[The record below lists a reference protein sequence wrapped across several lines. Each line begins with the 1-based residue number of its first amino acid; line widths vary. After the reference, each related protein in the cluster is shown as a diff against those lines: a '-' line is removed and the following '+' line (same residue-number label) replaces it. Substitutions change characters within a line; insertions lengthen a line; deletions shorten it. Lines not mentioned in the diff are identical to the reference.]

1 MKSASIF
8 SLALLLLLAAP
19 PDALSQSTGKLAS
32 VGYVRSGTPDI
43 DPYRAHFL
51 RGMREL
57 GYVEGRNVAYEFRH
71 YGDNVTTAQ
80 SIMNDL
86 VRLKVDV
93 IVAGGGAAIR
103 AAQSATR
110 TIPIVMGAVSEPL
123 GSGLIEGMAR
133 PGGNITGL
141 ALLASELNTKRLQL
155 LKEVLPKA
163 SRVAMLRNPDNP
175 SHAAIMSAVELAAPS
190 LGLTLRAFEARG
202 AENLESSFEAMK
214 AWQADGAVVL
224 EDTAFVSNR
233 AAIATQAQ
241 AKRLPLVCGIREL
254 TQAGGCLFSYATNI
268 ADMYYRAATYVD
280 KILKGAKPGD
290 LPVQQPVKFELV
302 FNLKLAKTLGVEISP
317 TLLARADEVIE

>member
-1 MKSASIF
+1 MKSASIL
-8 SLALLLLLAAP
+8 SLVLLLLLATP
-19 PDALSQSTGKLAS
+19 PDAVPQSTGKPAR

-43 DPYRAHFL
+43 DPYRTHFL

-71 YGDNVTTAQ
+71 YGDSVATAQ

-86 VRLKVDV
+86 VRMKVDV

-123 GSGLIEGMAR
+123 ESGLIEGLAR

-155 LKEVLPKA
+155 IKEVLPKVT
-163 SRVAMLRNPDNP
+163 RVAILRNPDNP
-175 SHAAIMSAVELAAPS
+175 SHAAIMSAVELAAVS

-241 AKRLPLVCGIREL
+241 AKRLPLVCSIREL
-254 TQAGGCLFSYATNI
+254 AEAGGCLFSYATNI
-268 ADMYYRAATYVD
+268 ADMYYRAAAYVD
-280 KILKGAKPGD
+280 KILEGAKPGD
-290 LPVQQPVKFELV
+290 LPVQQSVKFELV
-302 FNLKLAKTLGVEISP
+302 FNLKLAKALGLEISP
-317 TLLARADEVIE
+317 TVLARADEVIE

>member
-1 MKSASIF
+1 MKSASIL

-123 GSGLIEGMAR
+123 GSGLIEGLAR
-133 PGGNITGL
+133 PGGNTTGL
-141 ALLASELNTKRLQL
+141 ALLASELNTKRFSLSR
-155 LKEVLPKA
+155 KCSPRPPA
-163 SRVAMLRNPDNP
+163 SPC
-175 SHAAIMSAVELAAPS
+175 
-190 LGLTLRAFEARG
+190 FEIRI
-202 AENLESSFEAMK
+202 
-214 AWQADGAVVL
+214 
-224 EDTAFVSNR
+224 TR
-233 AAIATQAQ
+233 RTR
-241 AKRLPLVCGIREL
+241 RL
-254 TQAGGCLFSYATNI
+254 
-268 ADMYYRAATYVD
+268 
-280 KILKGAKPGD
+280 
-290 LPVQQPVKFELV
+290 
-302 FNLKLAKTLGVEISP
+302 
-317 TLLARADEVIE
+317 